1 MYLDYWIKVPITGSA
16 QKRRHVSSSVE
27 GLEKLHPT
35 KKKQVSYKA
44 IVSEPESDSDHEGG
58 DADESS
64 DSSKGG
70 KVMKKPND
78 KGTCMPCQNQ
88 VGKAAQACEESIF
101 I

>member
-1 MYLDYWIKVPITGSA
+1 MYLDDWIKVPITGSA
-16 QKRRHVSSSVE
+16 QKHRHASSSVE

-44 IVSEPESDSDHEGG
+44 IVSEPESDSDHEGR

-64 DSSKGG
+64 HSRKGG

-78 KGTCMPCQNQ
+78 KGMPCQNQ
-88 VGKAAQACEESIF
+88 VGKAAQAWEESIF